1 MCLTQ
6 HSTLSQLY
14 CGGQFYWRW
23 KPEYPEK
30 TTQSISILKVYLML
44 SHVLSFPYLPSC
56 QNKVVHCVL
65 CLHIVTP
72 ICDTVP
78 DEGSSRIASCEL
90 NMISRRSVQNGKNT
104 ASVVTFKST
113 YMYIS
118 AYLRCQCWWPT
129 NMYQYDNYNLL
140 EPVPLKT
147 GWFLWARSIFR
158 GSIV

>member
-1 MCLTQ
+1 
-6 HSTLSQLY
+6 
-14 CGGQFYWRW
+14 
-23 KPEYPEK
+23 
-30 TTQSISILKVYLML
+30 ML

-118 AYLRCQCWWPT
+118 AYLRCQCW
-129 NMYQYDNYNLL
+129 
-140 EPVPLKT
+140 
-147 GWFLWARSIFR
+147 
-158 GSIV
+158 